1 MVSSFDRNNIGL
13 SNISAENNDRVNI
26 KAVKVN
32 LHFFFLYAEPTYG
45 LETHNIRPKTIEL
58 PRFRQSSRMILFN
71 PF

>member
-32 LHFFFLYAEPTYG
+32 LYFFFFMLSQPMDWKHTTFG
-45 LETHNIRPKTIEL
+45 PK
-58 PRFRQSSRMILFN
+58 P
-71 PF
+71 